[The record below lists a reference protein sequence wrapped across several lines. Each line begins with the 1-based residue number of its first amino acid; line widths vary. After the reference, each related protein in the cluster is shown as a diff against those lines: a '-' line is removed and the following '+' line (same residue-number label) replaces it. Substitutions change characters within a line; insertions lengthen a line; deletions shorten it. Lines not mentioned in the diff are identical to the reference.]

1 MIDLIKKTLLAGVGA
16 AMVTKDKA
24 EQALQDFV
32 KQGKVSAADARAMA
46 ERIAEQGRKEF
57 DEMSGQ
63 LSDRIREYSARADAA
78 TLTRIAALEQ
88 RVQALE
94 SRAASP
100 DPSSPAQS

>member
-16 AMVTKDKA
+16 AIVTKEKA
-24 EQALQDFV
+24 EQALQDYV

-57 DEMSGQ
+57 DEMSDQ
-63 LSDRIREYSARADAA
+63 LSHRIREYTTRADEA

-94 SRAASP
+94 SRADSP
-100 DPSSPAQS
+100 IPPAGQS

>member
-24 EQALQDFV
+24 EQALQDYV

-57 DEMSGQ
+57 DEMSDQ
-63 LSDRIREYSARADAA
+63 LSDRIREYTTRADAA
-78 TLTRIAALEQ
+78 TMTRLAALEQ

-94 SRAASP
+94 SRAGSANP
-100 DPSSPAQS
+100 PSSQS